1 MNKDALIEAI
11 ANIDDEYILDAHA
24 EASKTKRRARIIKI
38 AALAAA
44 VCAMGAAIIVPAALR
59 GRKPVEPK
67 YKSFITDS
75 SLSIGS
81 SIESDLKRDWWSQRI
96 TNNDVSPDVIT
107 YTYDGKE
114 YQALYSYSDKFFG
127 NTKDVNVYKSDGVEI
142 TFWADSGEFEG
153 IHFHLYRN
161 GYTDR
166 PKVDSPREYAI
177 EYAWRIASNYIDV
190 SDYEMTVSEYSPNK
204 DNENYDVFFAKVIDG
219 YETPDYI
226 KTHITAQGDMQ
237 TLHLGEI
244 GLFDD
249 FDRELPT
256 KEEINESIIATLD
269 AIFKD
274 TVYEDYKC
282 EIKEINRQILTY
294 SPDGDLVILTSA
306 SLKLSKKGCQDVNT
320 AFTFATVIE

>member
-1 MNKDALIEAI
+1 MMKKLFIFIICLSFCLLLCSCNNA
-11 ANIDDEYILDAHA
+11 
-24 EASKTKRRARIIKI
+24 KTIK
-38 AALAAA
+38 LN
-44 VCAMGAAIIVPAALR
+44 
-59 GRKPVEPK
+59 
-67 YKSFITDS
+67 SFIVGES
-75 SLSIGS
+75 STLSVVSVDTKSSCGWWNGS
-81 SIESDLKRDWWSQRI
+81 YE
-96 TNNDVSPDVIT
+96 NNEAAKSIT
-107 YTYDGKE
+107 YTFDGKE

-256 KEEINESIIATLD
+256 KEEVNESIIATLD
-269 AIFKD
+269 TLFKD
-274 TVYEDYKC
+274 SVYEDYKC